1 MIDYYEQCEEPTVI
15 CMFGDHLPVIE
26 EEMTELL
33 LESGSGEEIE
43 KKARKYQTPF
53 LIYANFDIEEKDY
66 ENISCNYLQ
75 TLLMETAGLP
85 LNTYQQYLG
94 NLYEKFP
101 VINQFGVKDFQ
112 GNWYTWEEASRFDE
126 IKEYEMVQYKNLFDS

>member
-1 MIDYYEQCEEPTVI
+1 
-15 CMFGDHLPVIE
+15 
-26 EEMTELL
+26 
-33 LESGSGEEIE
+33 
-43 KKARKYQTPF
+43 
-53 LIYANFDIEEKDY
+53 
-66 ENISCNYLQ
+66 
-75 TLLMETAGLP
+75 METAGLP